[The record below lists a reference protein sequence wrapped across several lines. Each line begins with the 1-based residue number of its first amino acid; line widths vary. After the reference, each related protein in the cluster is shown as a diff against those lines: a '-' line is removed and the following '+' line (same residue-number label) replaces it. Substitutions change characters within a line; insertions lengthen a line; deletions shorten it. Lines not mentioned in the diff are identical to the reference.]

1 MCVRAWD
8 TMTSLSDLFKA
19 AAEEKKKLKEQQENS
34 PAGQAL
40 KGVQERLR
48 QKNEIGEL
56 LEVFVEK
63 KTNGKET
70 VKEIVVEKE
79 VVVEKIVKEDSFQQP
94 NPPEADPNIKGIQ
107 QKLKF
112 LEQAIGK
119 IAATGPGGGEVNL
132 RYLDDVDRTT
142 IVDGWYLKYNAA
154 TKKFDF
160 GSPSAG
166 GINPTD
172 IRAVYAEVKN
182 ADSVTIHKGDP
193 VYLYRA
199 TGNKA
204 SVMLA
209 SNTGDPTSAK
219 TLGLAYDDFAP
230 GTTGLIVTKGELVG
244 IDTSAFAEGDT
255 LYLGATAGT
264 LTNVKPYSPNHLVYI
279 GVVEKANQGQ
289 GMVYVSPQNGYELD
303 ELHNVNIDHLVAL
316 ADGHILAWSASDN
329 QWVNKELSILS
340 YSNPTPGPTSPFKTL
355 VIANNGSAT
364 VRLLEGVPPYLTSY
378 DWTFDKSKLTF
389 PDASQQTTAWTGSVA
404 WASVT
409 DKPTFATVA
418 TSGSYTDLTNKPAL
432 VASATTDTTN
442 AANITSGT
450 LPLARLSGIT
460 TTQLSA
466 TAGIVN
472 SQLANSSV
480 TINGTSVS
488 LGGSATVTAA
498 AGTLTGNTLASGI
511 TSSSLTS
518 VGTLTLLNTSGTV
531 TSNAATAF
539 KAGASAI
546 SNVALEMPSESAL
559 RNLTNGFTNMYFD
572 VSNGGTTH
580 GAFQFRSSSSF
591 TNFMTLDIDGPKAIT
606 AYKGKTAYN
615 VALDTVVTVDNL
627 KYRISNQGG
636 VFPQVGNA
644 TGGNI
649 DICWSAMAVV
659 SGGSASSQNSG
670 TIISSGSWTTIYNAH
685 GLDTRSDT
693 VVAHVTDKAAGDIY
707 RVTFL
712 VTNNS
717 GNATG
722 YNIVVERII

>member
-1 MCVRAWD
+1 
-8 TMTSLSDLFKA
+8 MTSLSDLFKA
-19 AAEEKKKLKEQQENS
+19 AAEEKRKIKEQQENS

-40 KGVQERLR
+40 KGVQERLK

-63 KTNGKET
+63 KANGKET

-107 QKLKF
+107 QKIKF

-132 RYLDDVDRTT
+132 RYLDDVDRTS
-142 IVDGWYLKYNAA
+142 IVDGYYLKYNAA

-204 SVMLA
+204 SVILA
-209 SNTGDPTSAK
+209 QNTGDPTSAK
-219 TLGLAYDDFAP
+219 TLGLAYSDFDP
-230 GTTGLIVTKGELVG
+230 GQTGLIVTKGELVG
-244 IDTSAFAEGDT
+244 VDTSAFAEGDT

-279 GVVEKANQGQ
+279 GVVERSNQGQ
-289 GMVYVSPQNGYELD
+289 GIIYVSPQNGYELD
-303 ELHNVNIDHLVAL
+303 ELHNVNINHLVTL
-316 ADGHILAWSASDN
+316 ADGHVLAWSASDN
-329 QWVNKELSILS
+329 QWVNKELNSLS
-340 YSNPTPGPTSPFKTL
+340 YSNPTPGPANPFKTL
-355 VIANNGSAT
+355 LIANNGSAT
-364 VRLLEGVPPYLTSY
+364 IRLLEGVPPFLTTY

-409 DKPTFATVA
+409 GKPTFATVA
-418 TSGSYTDLTNKPAL
+418 TSGAYADLTGTP
-432 VASATTDTTN
+432 S
-442 AANITSGT
+442 TS
-450 LPLARLSGIT
+450 L
-460 TTQLSA
+460 
-466 TAGIVN
+466 
-472 SQLANSSV
+472 

-498 AGTLTGNTLASGI
+498 AGTLTGNTLNAGV

-518 VGTLTLLNTSGTV
+518 VGTLTSLSTSGTV

-539 KAGASAI
+539 IAGAAAESG
-546 SNVALEMPSESAL
+546 VALQIPREGGI
-559 RNLTNGFTNMYFD
+559 RNMYNGANTMYFD
-572 VSNGGTTH
+572 VSNGGTTD
-580 GAFQFRSSSSF
+580 GEFRFRSSSNF
-591 TNFMTLDIDGPKAIT
+591 TEFLNISSSGLRAIT
-606 AYKGKTAYN
+606 AYKGKTSFN
-615 VALDTVVTVDNL
+615 VALDTEFTVDNL
-627 KYRISNQGG
+627 KFRVSNQGG

-644 TGGNI
+644 SGSNV
-649 DICWSAMAVV
+649 DICWSAMTVV
-659 SGGSASSQNSG
+659 SGGSATTQNSG
-670 TIISSGSWTTIYNAH
+670 TIISSGSWTSLYTAH

-693 VVAHVTDKAAGDIY
+693 VVAHITDKNSGKIY
-707 RVTFL
+707 RATYL

-717 GNATG
+717 GNTTG